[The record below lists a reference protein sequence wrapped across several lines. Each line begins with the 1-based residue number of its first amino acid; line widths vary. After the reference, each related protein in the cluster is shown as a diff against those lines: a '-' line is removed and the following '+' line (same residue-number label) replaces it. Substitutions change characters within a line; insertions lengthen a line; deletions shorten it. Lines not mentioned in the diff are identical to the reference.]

1 MTNTIDKL
9 NRANPF
15 SLDFLK
21 ILLRGTG
28 QVMFQNNV
36 WTGLLF
42 FIGIFWGAYAEKAG
56 VVAWGALLGVG
67 VSTLTGY
74 LLGLPERE
82 GRQGL
87 WGFNGVLVG
96 CAFPTFMGN
105 TVWMWLALMLCA
117 ALTTWVRTGF
127 NRVMAPWKVNSL
139 TFPFVFCTWIF
150 LLAARAMHEV
160 GGQRS

>member
-1 MTNTIDKL
+1 MQRTMTNTIDKL

-67 VSTLTGY
+67 VSTLAG
-74 LLGLPERE
+74 
-82 GRQGL
+82 
-87 WGFNGVLVG
+87 
-96 CAFPTFMGN
+96 
-105 TVWMWLALMLCA
+105 
-117 ALTTWVRTGF
+117 
-127 NRVMAPWKVNSL
+127 
-139 TFPFVFCTWIF
+139 
-150 LLAARAMHEV
+150 
-160 GGQRS
+160 

>member
-82 GRQGL
+82 GRRGSGASTAC
-87 WGFNGVLVG
+87 WWDAPSPRSWATRCG
-96 CAFPTFMGN
+96 CG
-105 TVWMWLALMLCA
+105 W
-117 ALTTWVRTGF
+117 R
-127 NRVMAPWKVNSL
+127 
-139 TFPFVFCTWIF
+139 
-150 LLAARAMHEV
+150 
-160 GGQRS
+160 